1 LRGVDKRPW
10 ANDHSNISAAR
21 QGLFLAAPVLPGMDI
36 NRALALAATAD
47 EPELRR
53 MYTVAVAR
61 GANNTG
67 CSAEEERG
75 YGTPRLVTLALIRVS
90 DLVLSAHLL
99 DMVDQDEADPLV
111 ARAASDVSSGALRLA
126 HRALELHGR
135 NVGYDTDAW
144 VERAL
149 LHAAAQLDWQAA
161 GDCKGVPVAL
171 DEARAATVA
180 IARASEATGTD
191 RMLLPEQLAEG
202 LGHLLA
208 IYAIARSAGG

>member
-1 LRGVDKRPW
+1 
-10 ANDHSNISAAR
+10 
-21 QGLFLAAPVLPGMDI
+21 MDI
-36 NRALALAATAD
+36 NRALAVAAAVGQ
-47 EPELRR
+47 PELRR
-53 MYTVAVAR
+53 MYSVAVAW

-67 CSAEEERG
+67 CGSEEERG

-99 DMVDQDEADPLV
+99 DMIHQDQREPLV
-111 ARAASDVSSGALRLA
+111 ARAARDVSSGALRLA

-135 NVGYDTDAW
+135 DVGYDTDAW

-149 LHAAAQLDWQAA
+149 LRAAAQLDWQAA
-161 GDCKGVPVAL
+161 GDWNGVPVAL

-180 IARASEATGTD
+180 IACASEGTRTD
-191 RMLLPEQLAEG
+191 RMLLPEQLAEA

-208 IYAIARSAGG
+208 IYTIARAAGG